1 MSSHN
6 HFCSRELIEQVIPRR
21 KVLYHFSLI
30 AIVTEI
36 KISKVRRISTYC
48 PRPPHART
56 ACRLPS
62 YGSRGR
68 RRGKESEAALSTG
81 QRAGARLPHTRSRA
95 RTYVSLGNAEEIGKR
110 AEDGGARLIVHPP
123 RSTLGRERK
132 HDTTLCYG
140 EILCSLLCAMRAVY
154 GIPRYL
160 VAHCFNF

>member
-1 MSSHN
+1 MSLN
-6 HFCSRELIEQVIPRR
+6 NRFCSRELIEQAVLRR

-48 PRPPHART
+48 PCPPHAGT
-56 ACRLPS
+56 ACRSPS

-68 RRGKESEAALSTG
+68 RRGKESETAL
-81 QRAGARLPHTRSRA
+81 LPAS
-95 RTYVSLGNAEEIGKR
+95 AEEIGKR

-140 EILCSLLCAMRAVY
+140 EMLCSLLCAMRAVY
-154 GIPRYL
+154 RIPWYL